1 MPFPPLVTPPSRPID
16 VDERDTFVVPA
27 TFGTMAGHG
36 RARDAVTRGWARPA
50 DVDRAEIGPV
60 ERVFVPLWRFEGS
73 ADGFHVGLTTM
84 PTGRGRP
91 AVLPTGGF
99 RHHDGEI
106 LVLAR
111 AHLAIDPSAKVR
123 IARSDMVALR
133 SEDGAQN
140 AIDDHERVLPDVP
153 REEAEETARASLR
166 RRGEPHAALYAKV
179 DVRIRAAA
187 LVYYPL
193 YVVRYRY
200 AGEATGGV
208 EGLFHAAISART
220 GELASAEHP
229 SALKSLAG
237 RVRRWLE

>member
-1 MPFPPLVTPPSRPID
+1 MPFPPLVTPPSRPSE
-16 VDERDTFVVPA
+16 VAESDTFVVPA

-36 RARDAVTRGWARPA
+36 RARDAVTHGWARPA

-73 ADGFHVGLTTM
+73 ADGFHVGLTTV
-84 PTGRGRP
+84 PAGRGRP

-123 IARSDMVALR
+123 IARSDMVAL
-133 SEDGAQN
+133 SESP
-140 AIDDHERVLPDVP
+140 IDEGERVLPDVP
-153 REEAEETARASLR
+153 REEAEETARANLR

-200 AGEATGGV
+200 AGEATEGV

-229 SALKSLAG
+229 SAIRSIAG
-237 RVRRWLE
+237 KVRRWFG